1 MLSAYWLRC
10 EIRSKTSTTC
20 QGLRGTPF
28 LVVPDLLAACLH
40 VSCWWFLWKAT
51 GGPLCRELDWWYV
64 PLLLVQLEPQLDLL
78 LHGVKHDIHHPNSD
92 ILEQRYTENL
102 LVMVNNLSWRISW

>member
-1 MLSAYWLRC
+1 MLSAYWLRY
-10 EIRSKTSTTC
+10 EIRSKSSTTC

-28 LVVPDLLAACLH
+28 IVVPDLLAACLH
-40 VSCWWFLWKAT
+40 VSCWWFLSKAT

-78 LHGVKHDIHHPNSD
+78 LHGVK
-92 ILEQRYTENL
+92 
-102 LVMVNNLSWRISW
+102 LVPPGMTFTIPIQISWSKDIQKSYS